1 MFDEPPTGTVGKNLY
16 SY

>member
-1 MFDEPPTGTVGKNLY
+1 MFDESPTGTVGKNLY